1 MFSAITIPSSTNIP
15 TTNIIPNSEIMLM
28 VIPYNIP
35 NESIPINENGIPK
48 ATHNDSLRLKNKP
61 RTKQTRNNPITKL

>member
-1 MFSAITIPSSTNIP
+1 
-15 TTNIIPNSEIMLM
+15 M
-28 VIPYNIP
+28 VIPYIIP

-48 ATHNDSLRLKNKP
+48 ATHSESLKLKNKP